1 MSKALAKPEII
12 TELSFEEIRA
22 AALTHLKELLPEYTF
37 LESDPAVKVIEA
49 FSYRE
54 LLLRQR
60 INEAA
65 RNNILDFAI
74 GESLDA
80 LGNWHGIARM
90 EGESDE
96 RYRERIQLHARGGNG
111 SGTEPYYKLIALTAD
126 SRVKDAI
133 IYRKGKDPTIYVALF
148 GNNEEGTASEDLL
161 QTVSQALHRKNII
174 MTNDTIIVHAAV
186 KKVLDLEADV
196 WLLPETSLKILTT
209 MEANLRAAWRQEQAI
224 GRELSLSWWVSKL
237 MIPGVQKVIAITP
250 TKDSAVCDEEILS
263 IGKITLNFK
272 GRAR

>member
-1 MSKALAKPEII
+1 MNGALVKPDII
-12 TELSFEEIRA
+12 TEISFEEIRA
-22 AALTHLKELLPEYTF
+22 AALAHLKELLPGYIV

-65 RNNILDFAI
+65 RNNILDFAT

-90 EGESDE
+90 EDESDE
-96 RYRERIQLHARGGNG
+96 RYRERIQLHARGGKG
-111 SGTEPYYKLIALTAD
+111 SGTEPYYKLIAMSAD

-148 GNNEEGTASEDLL
+148 GNNEEGTASEDLI
-161 QTVSQALHRKNII
+161 QIVSQALHRKNII

-186 KKVLDLEADV
+186 KKVVDLQADV

-209 MEANLRAAWRQEQAI
+209 METNLRAAWRKEQAI

-237 MIPGVQKVIAITP
+237 MIAGVQKVIAITP
-250 TKDSAVCDEEILS
+250 TQDRTVGDEEVLA
-263 IGKITLNFK
+263 IGKVILNFK

>member
-1 MSKALAKPEII
+1 
-12 TELSFEEIRA
+12 
-22 AALTHLKELLPEYTF
+22 
-37 LESDPAVKVIEA
+37 
-49 FSYRE
+49 
-54 LLLRQR
+54 
-60 INEAA
+60 
-65 RNNILDFAI
+65 
-74 GESLDA
+74 
-80 LGNWHGIARM
+80 
-90 EGESDE
+90 
-96 RYRERIQLHARGGNG
+96 
-111 SGTEPYYKLIALTAD
+111 
-126 SRVKDAI
+126 
-133 IYRKGKDPTIYVALF
+133 
-148 GNNEEGTASEDLL
+148 
-161 QTVSQALHRKNII
+161 